1 MSTSQQHITQQTL
14 MGANLVAGGGA
25 TFRVWA
31 PAAREVYV
39 ITDELTAAR
48 QNGWAPQEKDLL
60 VNQPDGT
67 WTGFVPNLI
76 EGARYLFW
84 VVGEGSTGF
93 KRDPY
98 ARELSIDPPFPDCD
112 CLILDPQSYPWHD
125 QDYRTPQF
133 ADLMIYQ
140 LHIGMFYAVDEQGGD
155 VRRQRRGK
163 FLDLLD
169 RIEYLQALGINA
181 IQPLPIQEFPSQFSL
196 GYNGTDYFSPE
207 MDYQVDP
214 KDEDLLQRYLN
225 KANSLLARHNQ
236 PPLELDQLKPGGN
249 QLKVVIDLYHLHGI
263 AVILDLVYNHA
274 GGGFGDRSL
283 YFMDRRKFDNNNNNS
298 LYFTDKGWAGGL
310 VFAYWNEGVRQF
322 LMDNAEFFLKEYHID
337 GIRYD
342 EVSVMDN
349 HGGWFFCQD
358 LTTHCR
364 DVKPQAIQI
373 AEYWND
379 WRWLAV
385 NPKPGGMG
393 FDAALVDGLRDR
405 LREALGQAAGGRNA
419 HVNLESVRDNLY
431 APQFFPNAWRAVQ
444 CIENHD
450 KVLYGRDRRVV
461 ALAGGNDSRSWYARS
476 RSRAATG
483 LLLTAPGI
491 PMLFMGE
498 EFLEDKNWSDNLD
511 AHPQTLIYWEGLQN
525 DRNMRDFRQFT
536 QELLELRRRYP
547 ALRSD
552 RINAFHVHNIN
563 RVLAFHRWLDGE
575 GQDVVV
581 VMSLNESTFW
591 HYELGFPRWG
601 RWREVFN
608 SDFYDQLPNPWVA
621 GNGGSVMATGPSRHG
636 LPSSATIVIPANSL
650 TVFAW
655 GS

>member
-1 MSTSQQHITQQTL
+1 MPTSQQHITQQTP
-14 MGANLVAGGGA
+14 MGANLVSGGGA

-39 ITDELTAAR
+39 ITDELTVAR
-48 QNGWAPQEKDLL
+48 QPGWAPQEEDRL
-60 VNQPDGT
+60 VRQQDGA
-67 WTGFVPNLI
+67 WTGFVPALS
-76 EGARYLFW
+76 EGARYRFW
-84 VVGEGSTGF
+84 VVGEGSSGF

-125 QDYRTPQF
+125 RDYRTPQF

-140 LHIGMFYAVDEQGGD
+140 LHIGTFYAVDEQGRD
-155 VRRQRRGK
+155 VRLQHRGK

-207 MDYQVDP
+207 MDYQVNPD
-214 KDEDLLQRYLN
+214 DTALLQRYLD

-236 PPLELDQLKPGGN
+236 APLTLDQLRPGGN

-274 GGGFGDRSL
+274 GGDFGDQSL
-283 YFMDRRKFDNNNNNS
+283 YFLDRQVFHSNNDS
-298 LYFTDKGWAGGL
+298 LYFTDQGLAGGL

-322 LMDNAEFFLKEYHID
+322 LMDNAEFFLEEYHID

-342 EVSVMDN
+342 EVSVIDN
-349 HGGWFFCQD
+349 HGGWSFCQN
-358 LTTHCR
+358 LATRCR
-364 DVKPQAIQI
+364 SVKPGAIQI

-379 WRWLAV
+379 RRWLAV
-385 NPKPGGMG
+385 NPTPGGMG
-393 FDAALVDGLRDR
+393 FDAALADGLRDR
-405 LREALGQAAGGRNA
+405 LREALGQATGGRNA
-419 HVNLESVRDNLY
+419 AVNLDPVRDNLY

-444 CIENHD
+444 CLENHD
-450 KVLYGRDRRVV
+450 VVFQGRERRVA

-491 PMLFMGE
+491 PMLFMGQ
-498 EFLEDKNWSDNLD
+498 EFLEANNWCDNTNVFPNDLVS
-511 AHPQTLIYWEGLQN
+511 WEALQN
-525 DRNMRDFRQFT
+525 NRDMQDFQQFT
-536 QELLELRRRYP
+536 QDLLELRRRYP
-547 ALRSD
+547 ALRGE

-563 RVLAFHRWLDGE
+563 RVLAWHRWLDGV

-608 SDFYDQLPNPWVA
+608 SDFYDQLPNPWVT

-636 LPSSATIVIPANSL
+636 LPSSATIVIPANSM

-655 GS
+655 ES